1 MGFDNPVAVSIV
13 LFTIAISFLISYLSI
28 RWTRTT
34 TDFYVASGKIPWKL
48 NGAAMFGDYC
58 SAASFLGIA
67 GAIALSGVDKW
78 WIAIGFFGAWIVL
91 LLVLAGPLKSA
102 GKFTVGDVLVG
113 RFGGRSLKLIAMV
126 GTVVIGTLYLVPQ
139 IVGAGHLF
147 NLLLGWDYM
156 TTVFVTG
163 AFMAMMVIIGGMRG
177 TTYNQALQGLIL
189 IVAMFAL
196 VIVASSIYFDGN
208 PLRIIAQAKETVS
221 TTEAVKIGRDLL
233 ATAPTETVED
243 AFALA
248 QTIREM
254 APEAPTAMTPGVAVP
269 GMWNQLSL
277 VLGLLLGTA
286 GLPHVLIRLYT
297 VKDARAAQK
306 SVEVTIIGLAIFYI
320 AVLFAGLAAMMILY
334 PTLMELLAAGER
346 GVATNMAVPFL
357 GMELGGEVFL
367 GIIAAGA
374 MAAMLSTSVGLLIS
388 MTTSLA
394 HDVYAGIIKPESSDR
409 ERVVFA
415 KVGAAV
421 FTVIAIVAS
430 IWLREQNVAVLV
442 GMCFGIAAST
452 FAPILIL
459 SIWWKGL
466 TKEGAV
472 SGLVVGLVF
481 SLIFTFARFLE
492 MSSVFGIPVLV
503 NPALYSV
510 PVAFLTIFVVSYYTS
525 NQGDVEKFMAVAHR
539 KA

>member
-1 MGFDNPVAVSIV
+1 
-13 LFTIAISFLISYLSI
+13 
-28 RWTRTT
+28 
-34 TDFYVASGKIPWKL
+34 
-48 NGAAMFGDYC
+48 
-58 SAASFLGIA
+58 
-67 GAIALSGVDKW
+67 
-78 WIAIGFFGAWIVL
+78 
-91 LLVLAGPLKSA
+91 
-102 GKFTVGDVLVG
+102 
-113 RFGGRSLKLIAMV
+113 
-126 GTVVIGTLYLVPQ
+126 
-139 IVGAGHLF
+139 
-147 NLLLGWDYM
+147 
-156 TTVFVTG
+156 
-163 AFMAMMVIIGGMRG
+163 
-177 TTYNQALQGLIL
+177 
-189 IVAMFAL
+189 MFAL

-254 APEAPTAMTPGVAVP
+254 APETPTAMTPGVAVP

-334 PTLMELLAAGER
+334 PTLMELLAAGEI